1 MKDLIRHIIKE
12 ETNRKTRMVKI
23 INNMGIDK
31 TIEMIG
37 GFDKFEKIMDI
48 NDPMDYLHLFNGID
62 EVESKQYEKS
72 FIYRFNPKR
81 NIMMVRPN
89 IEKVYINQYEI
100 WNVLRREFDL
110 NNNEA
115 LDAVNEWLKDEY
127 GVEDFM
133 LLVSSALDTIK

>member
-1 MKDLIRHIIKE
+1 MKELIRHIIKE

-48 NDPMDYLHLFNGID
+48 NDPMDYLHLFNGMD

-72 FIYRFNPKR
+72 FIYRFNPTR
-81 NIMMVRPN
+81 NIMMVNPN
-89 IEKVYINQYEI
+89 VERVYINQYEI
-100 WNVLRREFDL
+100 WNVLRREFVL

>member
-1 MKDLIRHIIKE
+1 MKELIRHIIKE

-23 INNMGIDK
+23 INNIGIDK

-48 NDPMDYLHLFNGID
+48 NDPMDYLHLFNGMD

-81 NIMMVRPN
+81 NIMMVNPN
-89 IEKVYINQYEI
+89 VERVYINQYEI
-100 WNVLRREFDL
+100 WNVLRREFVL

>member
-1 MKDLIRHIIKE
+1 MKELIRHIIKE
-12 ETNRKTRMVKI
+12 ETNRKTRMTKI

-48 NDPMDYLHLFNGID
+48 NDPMDYLHLFNGMD

-89 IEKVYINQYEI
+89 IERVYINQYEI

-115 LDAVNEWLKDEY
+115 LDAVNKWLKDDY
-127 GVEDFM
+127 NIEDFM

>member
-1 MKDLIRHIIKE
+1 MKELIRHIIKE

-31 TIEMIG
+31 TIEMMG

-48 NDPMDYLHLFNGID
+48 NDPMDYLHLFNGMD
-62 EVESKQYEKS
+62 EVESKQYEGS

-81 NIMMVRPN
+81 NIMMVNPN
-89 IEKVYINQYEI
+89 TEKVYINAREI

-115 LDAVNEWLKDEY
+115 LDAVNKWLKDDY
-127 GVEDFM
+127 NIEDFM
-133 LLVSSALDTIK
+133 LIVSSALDTIK

>member
-1 MKDLIRHIIKE
+1 MKELIRHIIKE

-48 NDPMDYLHLFNGID
+48 NDPMDYLHLFNGMD

-81 NIMMVRPN
+81 NIMMVNPN
-89 IEKVYINQYEI
+89 TEKVYINAREI
-100 WNVLRREFDL
+100 WNVLRREFVL

-127 GVEDFM
+127 GVEDFV

>member
-1 MKDLIRHIIKE
+1 MKELIRHIIKE

-48 NDPMDYLHLFNGID
+48 NDPMDYLHLFNGMD

-81 NIMMVRPN
+81 NIMMVNPN
-89 IEKVYINQYEI
+89 VERVYINQYEI
-100 WNVLRREFDL
+100 WNVLRREFVL

>member
-1 MKDLIRHIIKE
+1 MKELIRHIIKE

-48 NDPMDYLHLFNGID
+48 NDPMDYLHLFNGMD

-81 NIMMVRPN
+81 NIMMVNPN
-89 IEKVYINQYEI
+89 IERVYINQYEI

>member
-1 MKDLIRHIIKE
+1 MKELIRHIIKE

-48 NDPMDYLHLFNGID
+48 NDPMDYLHLFNGMD

-89 IEKVYINQYEI
+89 IERVYINQYEI